1 MSTIDITDAV
11 EAAARAQYE
20 RATGRDPEARS
31 WRSCAEAERAA
42 YRTAVRPHLEAAA
55 PWIAARSLQDA
66 ATAFRSTRPAESA
79 RRSLEYPA
87 VELEAM
93 AHRLAVPRRPDPAPA
108 APENTHRAT
117 GVDLLRRVRK
127 IIDRPHRTG
136 ASRAVPR
143 T

>member
-31 WRSCAEAERAA
+31 WRSCAEAERAV
-42 YRTAVRPHLEAAA
+42 YRHAVRPHLEVAA
-55 PWIAARSLQDA
+55 PLIAARSLQDA
-66 ATAFRSTRPAESA
+66 ATALRTTRPAESA

-93 AHRLAVPRRPDPAPA
+93 AYRHAEPHRPEPAPA
-108 APENTHRAT
+108 APENAPRDT
-117 GVDLLRRVRK
+117 GVDLLRRVRNA
-127 IIDRPHRTG
+127 IGRPHRAGT
-136 ASRAVPR
+136 SRVVPR

>member
-31 WRSCAEAERAA
+31 WRSCAEAERVV
-42 YRTAVRPHLEAAA
+42 YRSAVRPHLEAAA
-55 PWIAARSLQDA
+55 PLIAAHALRDA
-66 ATAFRSTRPAESA
+66 ATAFRTTRPAESV
-79 RRSLEYPA
+79 RSSLEYPA

-93 AHRLAVPRRPDPAPA
+93 AHRHSALRRPGPAPA
-108 APENTHRAT
+108 APAKAHPTT
-117 GVDLLRRVRK
+117 GVDLLRRVRDA
-127 IIDRPHRTG
+127 IGRPHRAG
-136 ASRAVPR
+136 AYLASPR